1 MPAFTSSY
9 TLDRAQPI
17 ISIIFVIF
25 KSRSISVDCVLI
37 SAFIFIATVPV
48 LGSLLTSYK
57 HKSPCVTRIRGSLV
71 VRA

>member
-48 LGSLLTSYK
+48 LASLLSYNA
-57 HKSPCVTRIRGSLV
+57 HKCTLVKRIRGSAV
-71 VRA
+71 GRA